1 MFVGK
6 DQIIKLAVEKLG
18 KPCVLVNLE
27 RVYIQDV
34 PVVNEFLRELEEIG
48 VSIESWYGILVL
60 EDEAQLQRVV
70 EIASSE
76 IYEARGIS
84 VEPVT
89 I

>member
-1 MFVGK
+1 MFVSK

-27 RVYIQDV
+27 RVYVHDI
-34 PVVNEFLRELEEIG
+34 PVVDEFLRELEEIG
-48 VSIESWYGILVL
+48 VSIDSGYGILVL
-60 EDEAQLQRVV
+60 EDEAQLRRVV

-76 IYEARGIS
+76 IYEGRGIS

-89 I
+89 L